1 VRSSV
6 LHDEHEIVAAL
17 NRFASILDH
26 RAWDRVGEVL
36 APDVTA
42 YGEVGI
48 AAVIDNSL
56 RRYLGGCGPSQHLL
70 GNYQVEVDG
79 DRATSLTYARVYH
92 QGLGERADRSWE
104 CMGEYHD
111 TWTRT
116 ARGWRMKS
124 RDFVVTIA
132 AGDFSV
138 LQPG

>member
-1 VRSSV
+1 VCSSD
-6 LHDEHEIVAAL
+6 LHAEDEIVAAL

-36 APDVTA
+36 APDAVA

-48 AAVIDNSL
+48 DAVIQNSL

-92 QGLGERADRSWE
+92 QGHGERSDRAWE
-104 CMGEYHD
+104 CMGEYRD

-116 ARGWRMKS
+116 AQGWRMTS
-124 RDFVVTIA
+124 REFVVTIA
-132 AGDFSV
+132 VGDFSV